1 MYYELIILAL
11 VCFGAPWLARLA
23 GYETGRKPFDLVGAA
38 GIFFLAAAA
47 FGLGMGL
54 VTMLHDLGQVFM
66 IVSFVLGWTVLGVGA
81 LWATFDVVREPDHKL
96 AQGRA

>member
-1 MYYELIILAL
+1 MYYELIVLAV

-23 GYETGRKPFDLVGAA
+23 GYETGRKPFDMVGAA

-54 VTMLHDLGQVFM
+54 VDMLHDLGRVIM
-66 IVSFVLGWTVLGVGA
+66 IVTFVLGWIVLGAGA
-81 LWATFDVVREPDHKL
+81 LWATFDVIREPDHAL
-96 AQGRA
+96 ARGKA